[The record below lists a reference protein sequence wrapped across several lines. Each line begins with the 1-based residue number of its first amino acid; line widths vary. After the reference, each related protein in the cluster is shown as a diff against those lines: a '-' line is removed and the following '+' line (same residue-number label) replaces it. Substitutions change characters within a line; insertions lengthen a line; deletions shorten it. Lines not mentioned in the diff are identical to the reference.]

1 MNGTP
6 PGGTH
11 EQQASPPHHR
21 PPSRRCRRSGPDGVG
36 GSDDHAGVADA
47 RGFVRGDFTVAVE
60 LPTASLED
68 VGASACKLTV
78 DATVT
83 FTGDVVGAADGTTV
97 ALIGAACSEV
107 ATTPPGTFADAF
119 GFVGEFSGTV
129 DGQAVD
135 ATLGYVGVTRAGG
148 AIKADPTSS
157 TNDGALLRGRTP
169 ADAMHARDPQRRD
182 GPTSQV

>member
-1 MNGTP
+1 MTMP
-6 PGGTH
+6 
-11 EQQASPPHHR
+11 
-21 PPSRRCRRSGPDGVG
+21 
-36 GSDDHAGVADA
+36 GVAGA

-68 VGASACKLTV
+68 IGASACKLTV

-97 ALIGAACSEV
+97 ALIGAACSDV

-135 ATLGYVGVTRAGG
+135 ATLGYAGVTRAGG
-148 AIKADPTSS
+148 EITAVMTLS
-157 TNDGALLRGRTP
+157 NGGRGLLKV
-169 ADAMHARDPQRRD
+169 DAVAGQ
-182 GPTSQV
+182 GGTYTGFASA